1 MLQIQ
6 PSQIQPVNFRCRFE
20 MMAADA
26 PSGHDF
32 RVFDF
37 PGCKGCPKAQHT
49 VRTVGSSEDPMKS
62 EALRAWLR
70 ALPAPKN
77 SFSLQSGRSAM
88 DTEKYVHRENL
99 ALFKKR
105 LAEAHSDAEREVLL
119 KLLADEE
126 AKEPPRK
133 MAFSSRVDLHQ

>member
-1 MLQIQ
+1 M
-6 PSQIQPVNFRCRFE
+6 SNFDHKLALRCGTVPPE
-20 MMAADA
+20 GAD
-26 PSGHDF
+26 
-32 RVFDF
+32 
-37 PGCKGCPKAQHT
+37 T

-77 SFSLQSGRSAM
+77 SFLLQSGRSAM